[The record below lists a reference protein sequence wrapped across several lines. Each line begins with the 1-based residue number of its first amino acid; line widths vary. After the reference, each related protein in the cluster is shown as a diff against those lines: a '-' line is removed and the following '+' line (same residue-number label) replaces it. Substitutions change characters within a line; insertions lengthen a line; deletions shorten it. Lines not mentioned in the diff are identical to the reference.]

1 MFTGLIMDLGE
12 VITIERNPESACIEI
27 SSKLKNEIKLGD
39 SVSVNGICLT
49 AVEVTK
55 LGFKADVMVQTLR
68 LTSLAEISVGDK
80 VNLELALLS
89 TSRLGGHMVQGHIDG
104 IAEVI
109 ENSPGEKWNKF
120 VVQVP
125 AKLKKYV
132 VNQGS
137 IALDGVSLTV
147 GEIRDDQVT
156 LWLIPETLS
165 RTNLASRQ
173 RGQKVNVEV
182 DLLAKYVER
191 LLKGGEPSG
200 N

>member
-12 VITIERNPESACIEI
+12 VISIERNPESARIEI
-27 SSKLKNEIKLGD
+27 SSKLKNEINLGD

-55 LGFKADVMVQTLR
+55 QGFKADVMVQTLR

-120 VVQVP
+120 VVQIP

-156 LWLIPETLS
+156 LWLIPETLI

>member
-12 VITIERNPESACIEI
+12 VTAIERNPESARIEI
-27 SSKLKNEIKLGD
+27 SSKLKNEIQLGD
-39 SVSVNGICLT
+39 SISVNGICLT

-120 VVQVP
+120 VVQIP

-156 LWLIPETLS
+156 LWLIPETLI

>member
-12 VITIERNPESACIEI
+12 VIAIERNPESACIEI
-27 SSKLKNEIKLGD
+27 SSNLKNEIQLGD
-39 SVSVNGICLT
+39 SISVNGICLT

-120 VVQVP
+120 VVQIP

-156 LWLIPETLS
+156 LWLIPETLI

>member
-1 MFTGLIMDLGE
+1 MFTGLIMDLGQ
-12 VITIERNPESACIEI
+12 VIKIERNPESARIEI

-55 LGFKADVMVQTLR
+55 QGFKADVMVQTLR

-89 TSRLGGHMVQGHIDG
+89 TARLGGHMVQGHIDG

-120 VVQVP
+120 VVRIP

-156 LWLIPETLS
+156 IWLIPETLS
-165 RTNLASRQ
+165 RTNLASRH

-191 LLKGGEPSG
+191 LLKGGESSG

>member
-12 VITIERNPESACIEI
+12 VIAIERNPESARIEI
-27 SSKLKNEIKLGD
+27 SSKLKNEIQLGD
-39 SVSVNGICLT
+39 SISVNGICLT

-120 VVQVP
+120 VVQIP

-156 LWLIPETLS
+156 LWLIPETLI

>member
-12 VITIERNPESACIEI
+12 VIAIERNPESARIEI
-27 SSKLKNEIKLGD
+27 SSKLKNEIQLGD
-39 SVSVNGICLT
+39 SISVNGICLT

>member
-55 LGFKADVMVQTLR
+55 QGFKADVMVQTLR
-68 LTSLAEISVGDK
+68 LTSLAEISVGDE

-89 TSRLGGHMVQGHIDG
+89 TARLGGHMVQGHIDG

-120 VVQVP
+120 VVRIP

-156 LWLIPETLS
+156 IWLIPETLS

-191 LLKGGEPSG
+191 LLKGGESSG

>member
-12 VITIERNPESACIEI
+12 VTAIERNPESARIEI
-27 SSKLKNEIKLGD
+27 SSKLKNEIQLGD
-39 SVSVNGICLT
+39 SISVNGICLT

-104 IAEVI
+104 IAKVI

-120 VVQVP
+120 VVQIP

-156 LWLIPETLS
+156 LWLIPETLI

>member
-12 VITIERNPESACIEI
+12 VTAIERNPESARIEI
-27 SSKLKNEIKLGD
+27 SSKLKNEIQLGD
-39 SVSVNGICLT
+39 SISVNGICLT

-120 VVQVP
+120 VVQIP
-125 AKLKKYV
+125 ANLKKYV

-156 LWLIPETLS
+156 LWLIPETLI

>member
-12 VITIERNPESACIEI
+12 VIAIERNPESARIEI
-27 SSKLKNEIKLGD
+27 SSKLKNEIQLGD
-39 SVSVNGICLT
+39 SISVNGICLT

-104 IAEVI
+104 IAKVI

-120 VVQVP
+120 VVQIP

-156 LWLIPETLS
+156 LWLIPETLI